1 MFHVKHFMMITLNN
15 CPVCNKT
22 NLKFF
27 LLCKDYTVSN
37 ETFQIVS
44 CDACGFKFTNPR
56 PPEDKL
62 GDYYKSEDYI
72 SHSDTSKGLISK
84 LYKAVRSY
92 TLRGKV
98 NLIEKHSV
106 KGNLL
111 DYGCGTGVFL
121 SAAKSS
127 TWNVYGI
134 EPDSGAR
141 HLAGKHIGKE
151 VFSDIVSAKSSLTD
165 VSFNCITLW
174 HVLEHVTKLN
184 DTLTWFHSILDKNG
198 ILIIAVPNH
207 KSYDAR
213 IYSEYW
219 AAFDVPRHLS
229 HFEESTVIDLLSRN
243 GFLHVRSLPMKFDSF
258 YVSMLSEKYK
268 SGSISYIKAFLNGL
282 LSNIKAGKASDYS
295 SVIYVF
301 KKA

>member
-1 MFHVKHFMMITLNN
+1 MITLKN
-15 CPVCNKT
+15 CPVCNHSNFKS
-22 NLKFF
+22 F

-56 PPEDKL
+56 PPEEKL

-84 LYKAVRSY
+84 LYKAVRTY

-98 NLIEKHSV
+98 NLIEKYSD

-111 DYGCGTGVFL
+111 DYGCGTGMFL
-121 SAAKSS
+121 AAAKSS
-127 TWNVYGI
+127 TWNVFGI
-134 EPDSGAR
+134 EPDPGAR
-141 HLAGKHIGKE
+141 NLASMQVGKE
-151 VFSDIVSAKSSLTD
+151 VFSDIVSAKSSIAD

-184 DTLTWFHSILDKNG
+184 DALSWFHTKLEKNG

-207 KSYDAR
+207 KSYDAK
-213 IYSEYW
+213 IYGEYW
-219 AAFDVPRHLS
+219 AAYDVPRHLS
-229 HFEESTVIDLLSRN
+229 HFEERTVIDLLNRN
-243 GFLHVRSLPMKFDSF
+243 GFLHVTSLPMKFDSF

-282 LSNIKAGKASDYS
+282 LSNIRAKKASDYS